1 MDIEQFIGKLAA
13 LDVKVWLDGDKLR
26 LNAPDG
32 VVTPELR
39 AELAARKAD
48 IVAFLSQ
55 AASAPSKGIAPAD
68 RTARIP
74 LTLGQ
79 ERIWSLAKIDPSSSV
94 YNVPTVF
101 RVQGRL
107 DPRVL
112 EQALVQVLQR
122 HEALRTVFPGTELA
136 DARQEVQPPGPV
148 VVPVTNIARDVGNL
162 PKEQASAAIMR
173 VVESEVRAPFDLS
186 AGPLWRVRLFVLAPT
201 AFVLAFTMHH
211 SVFDGMSKS
220 IFLDELGRAYA
231 AVAAGGT
238 FDAGPPSVQFSDIA
252 V

>member
-1 MDIEQFIGKLAA
+1 MDIEQFLGKLAA

-112 EQALVQVLQR
+112 EQALVQL
-122 HEALRTVFPGTELA
+122 L
-136 DARQEVQPPGPV
+136 
-148 VVPVTNIARDVGNL
+148 
-162 PKEQASAAIMR
+162 
-173 VVESEVRAPFDLS
+173 
-186 AGPLWRVRLFVLAPT
+186 
-201 AFVLAFTMHH
+201 
-211 SVFDGMSKS
+211 
-220 IFLDELGRAYA
+220 
-231 AVAAGGT
+231 
-238 FDAGPPSVQFSDIA
+238 
-252 V
+252 